1 MPVAGE
7 GITRAMIDDKDDK
20 WVDPWNTDAKAK
32 WPPISES
39 PNGEPSEEHLKLI
52 EESIITAEEK
62 ITAERGDK
70 PLLVYFGIGVGNPN
84 STFKTLN
91 NNSPELKEE
100 DCAWQVNPPFLAD
113 AAKNGWYVVAL
124 SFNHGDLPVKGFGE
138 GSGVYLHVQAPFPL
152 GLRNKSDDVFELLGK
167 LAGKATLF
175 VVLNAVSGIYYSG
188 ISDLL
193 SKKVPP
199 KTAKC
204 YIQGYLAEKE
214 CVIRVV
220 FIDRKF
226 AWDHGKRPL
235 ILQDIAPPGYLQ
247 KLTQKK

>member
-7 GITRAMIDDKDDK
+7 GITAMIDDKDDK
-20 WVDPWNTDAKAK
+20 WVDPWNMDAKAK

-52 EESIITAEEK
+52 EEAFIAAEEK

-124 SFNHGDLPVKGFGE
+124 SFNHGELPVKGFGE
-138 GSGVYLHVQAPFPL
+138 GACICTCKPHSRSACGISQMTC
-152 GLRNKSDDVFELLGK
+152 SSCSGK
-167 LAGKATLF
+167 LAARRLCSSSSMPSAASTTRASATCCPR
-175 VVLNAVSGIYYSG
+175 SR
-188 ISDLL
+188 
-193 SKKVPP
+193 
-199 KTAKC
+199 TAKC

-214 CVIRVV
+214 CVIKVV
-220 FIDRKF
+220 FIVQKF

-235 ILQDIAPPGYLQ
+235 VLQDIAPPGYLQ